1 MLELANAREQ
11 FWATYPKANGHPAAA
26 VRLRKAFSVV
36 DFTYLFA
43 HFYSLDIGVP
53 SDGHGQQRQTL
64 YQGLSGVPPED
75 DVIDESV
82 RRQFDGW
89 IRAVYNR
96 LNGGFADI
104 LNIRNRLPQALN
116 ETETQYEAYVVRR
129 DMAEFR
135 RAGRGSPLDGPKPPT
150 PESRRGTTLLDH
162 KK

>member
-1 MLELANAREQ
+1 M
-11 FWATYPKANGHPAAA
+11 AADNKDKHSIKGFRGA
-26 VRLRKAFSVV
+26 S
-36 DFTYLFA
+36 
-43 HFYSLDIGVP
+43 
-53 SDGHGQQRQTL
+53 
-64 YQGLSGVPPED
+64 ED

-82 RRQFDGW
+82 RRQFDRW

-129 DMAEFR
+129 DMSEFR